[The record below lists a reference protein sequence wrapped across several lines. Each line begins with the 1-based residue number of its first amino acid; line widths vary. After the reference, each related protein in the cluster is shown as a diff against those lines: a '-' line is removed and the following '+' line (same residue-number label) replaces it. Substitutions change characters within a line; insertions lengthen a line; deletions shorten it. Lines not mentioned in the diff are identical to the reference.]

1 MKMNFPHPL
10 RAALIDMDGV
20 LFDSMK
26 LHTLAWQR
34 MVCGQGIP
42 CTRDEFYLYEG
53 MTGAATIN
61 LIWQRE
67 RGVTLPAD
75 EAERLYR
82 IKARYFKEMAPP
94 EVIPGARAV
103 TALLKAAGVRCVLV
117 TGSAQG
123 SLLRRIDEDYEG
135 VFAPFDRVTALDVE
149 HGKPHP
155 EPYLRGLEK
164 AGVAA
169 SEAIVIENA
178 PLGVEAAKAA
188 GCFAVAVMTGPIP
201 REAFVKAGADL
212 IFPSMT
218 DFAEALPALLNH

>member
-1 MKMNFPHPL
+1 
-10 RAALIDMDGV
+10 MDGV

-34 MVCGQGIP
+34 MVSEQGIA

-53 MTGAATIN
+53 MTGPATVD
-61 LIWQRE
+61 LIWKRE
-67 RGVTLPAD
+67 CGVALVRED
-75 EAERLYR
+75 AERLYR
-82 IKARYFKEMAPP
+82 IKAGYFKAMAPAQ
-94 EVIPGARAV
+94 VMPGAQAM
-103 TALLKAAGVRCVLV
+103 TSALRAAGVRCVLV

-123 SLLRRIDEDYEG
+123 SLLRRIDEDYAG
-135 VFAPFDRVTALDVE
+135 VFATSDRVTALDVE

-164 AGVAA
+164 AGVEA
-169 SEAIVIENA
+169 SEAIVVENA

-201 REAFVKAGADL
+201 RENFEKAGADL
-212 IFPSMT
+212 IFDSMT
-218 DFAEALPALLNH
+218 GFAEALPALLNP